1 MFKFAGQAGAVS
13 REPKEAVAKY
23 CVGAENVAVEVHNVS
38 TEINHLEKTE
48 KTQGSQ
54 ISQQPQNINQ
64 NTNRDILITEALN
77 YLTHCLI
84 LVMTSVTFV

>member
-1 MFKFAGQAGAVS
+1 MSNTGPVSLNATRKILRDCRVMFKFAGQAGAVS

-54 ISQQPQNINQ
+54 ISQQPQNIN
-64 NTNRDILITEALN
+64 
-77 YLTHCLI
+77 
-84 LVMTSVTFV
+84 